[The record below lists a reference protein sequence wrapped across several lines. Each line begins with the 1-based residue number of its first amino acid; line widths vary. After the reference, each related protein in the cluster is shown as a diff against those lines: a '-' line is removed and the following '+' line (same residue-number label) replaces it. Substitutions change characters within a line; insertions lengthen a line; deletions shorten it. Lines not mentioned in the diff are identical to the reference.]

1 MVRYC
6 PDGDGPFEDWVERC
20 PECGRRLQAEPPPEP
35 KPERGAPRMG
45 GKIVYL
51 ATIPNEPLAQLS
63 ADVLRQEGIET
74 MMRAS
79 GAGVGAWGSAA
90 TLSHELYVVDAHRD
104 RALEILRSLD
114 EEEDQDASGGFGFD
128 PSL

>member
-1 MVRYC
+1 MVKYC
-6 PDGDGPFEDWVERC
+6 PGGDGPFEDWVDRC
-20 PECGRRLQAEPPPEP
+20 PECGRRLQAEAPQETTPA
-35 KPERGAPRMG
+35 RGAPRLD

-51 ATIPNEPLAQLS
+51 TTIPNEPLAQLS

-79 GAGVGAWGSAA
+79 GAGIGAWGSAA
-90 TLSHELYVVDAHRD
+90 TLAHELYVVDSEKE

-114 EEEDQDASGGFGFD
+114 EEEDEDAAEGYGFD
-128 PSL
+128 PNL